1 MLKFIPDLP
10 DDGTVLCLGAHC
22 DDIEIGCGGAL
33 IELRRRY
40 PQLRFHWVVFS
51 GDEERERETRTAA
64 VRLLDE
70 GGHLQV
76 EVQRFRGSYFPY
88 LGGEIKD
95 AFEAL
100 RRRVSPDL
108 VFTHFINDRHQDHR
122 VLSDLTWNTF
132 RDHLILE
139 YEIPKYDG
147 DFGSPNCFAQLSRRT
162 GARKIKYLQAAFGSQ
177 RDKHWFSAET
187 FQGVMRLRG
196 MECRAPEGYA
206 EGFYARKLVLE
217 L

>member
-1 MLKFIPDLP
+1 M
-10 DDGTVLCLGAHC
+10 
-22 DDIEIGCGGAL
+22 
-33 IELRRRY
+33 
-40 PQLRFHWVVFS
+40 
-51 GDEERERETRTAA
+51 
-64 VRLLDE
+64 
-70 GGHLQV
+70 
-76 EVQRFRGSYFPY
+76 
-88 LGGEIKD
+88 
-95 AFEAL
+95 
-100 RRRVSPDL
+100 
-108 VFTHFINDRHQDHR
+108 
-122 VLSDLTWNTF
+122 LSDLTWNTF

-147 DFGSPNCFAQLSRRT
+147 DFGSPNCFAPLSRRT